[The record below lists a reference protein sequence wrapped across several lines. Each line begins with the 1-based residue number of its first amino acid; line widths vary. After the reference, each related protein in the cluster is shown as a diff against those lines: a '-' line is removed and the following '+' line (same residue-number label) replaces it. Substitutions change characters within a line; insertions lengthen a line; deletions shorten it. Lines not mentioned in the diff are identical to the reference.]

1 MATYKERI
9 EAKAIEILKSNPNGV
24 HYSDL
29 KNQIK
34 ASLPD
39 ANINHIRGTIWNLD
53 VTKPKE
59 IYKAGRGLFRHVSF
73 RETQVIPQEAVPA
86 QPTLRRE
93 VDFYAPFADFLMN
106 DVGECTKAIPLGGKL
121 FEDKWGTPDVI
132 GIEKPV
138 FGEIIPRQVVI
149 VSAEIKIDT
158 QGLITAF
165 GQACAYGVFSHK
177 TYIAVPESSDTE
189 DKEKLESLCLIFGIG
204 LILFD
209 SNDPQNPRFNIRVRP
224 AKHEPDMFYVNKYM
238 KLVPDQLFR

>member
-9 EAKAIEILKSNPNGV
+9 EAKAIEILKNSPDGV
-24 HYSDL
+24 RYSEL
-29 KNQIK
+29 IKEIK

-39 ANINHIRGTIWNLD
+39 ANVNHIRGTIWDLD
-53 VTKPKE
+53 VTKPKDV
-59 IYKAGRGLFRHVSF
+59 YKAGRGLFRHVSF
-73 RETQVIPQEAVPA
+73 RESHVPSLEEAHLP
-86 QPTLRRE
+86 PSLKRE
-93 VDFYAPFADFLMN
+93 TDFYAPFADFLMN
-106 DVGECTKAIPLGGKL
+106 DLGECTKAIPLGGRI

-132 GIEKPV
+132 GIERSTL
-138 FGEIIPRQVVI
+138 GEIIQRQVVI
-149 VSAEIKIDT
+149 VSAEIKTDT

-165 GQACAYGVFSHK
+165 GQACAYGAFSHK
-177 TYIAVPESSDTE
+177 TYIAVPESSDAE

-209 SNDPQNPRFNIRVRP
+209 STNPQDPRFDIRVRS